1 MIDDINELVPAM
13 RQKVVKTIVEAAKIG
28 YRLRVVESYRTNQ
41 RQAELYA
48 QGRTAPGSIVTN
60 AKPGQSLHEK
70 RRAVDFV
77 DRQKG
82 YDIDWQAIANLA
94 KKQGLVWGG
103 SFGDNPHFEYH
114 GPESEEEVKQEE
126 KDFEKAYVFWQY
138 AIGRDPENHQV
149 VLDRVKDYRRFRDEG
164 LNEAQAWHKVYKNS
178 LENEEP
184 RKIIIDHFKTN
195 GYI

>member
-13 RQKVVKTIVEAAKIG
+13 RQKVVKTIQEAAKIG
-28 YRLRVVESYRTNQ
+28 YELRAVETYRTSQ

-48 QGRTAPGSIVTN
+48 QGRTTPGSIVTN
-60 AKPGQSLHEK
+60 AKPGESLHEK

-114 GPESEEEVKQEE
+114 GPESEEEVTLHDEIRIKIDGLYEALFNREPGEGDAQ
-126 KDFEKAYVFWQY
+126 
-138 AIGRDPENHQV
+138 AI
-149 VLDRVKDYRRFRDEG
+149 LDRASTVVRLIESGVPKHEAMREIFNDIVSG
-164 LNEAQAWHKVYKNS
+164 SNEFKEKNADI
-178 LENEEP
+178 L
-184 RKIIIDHFKTN
+184 
-195 GYI
+195 G